1 MAHTDILDERL
12 TAEGPVA
19 KSSTFAVR
27 FKPFMGKSEGSVT
40 IAEYEPPR
48 RVQLRGRMGKMAP
61 ILTLSIEP
69 QATLHVSP
77 AGSRWSHPASCGYLS
92 RSREGGTDNDYL
104 RPVSGFLRQPLNWSS
119 FPSGG
124 SLSPLGDPRQHK

>member
-61 ILTLSIEP
+61 DSQHRTAGDSSRFTRRIEMEPPGILRLSKSQP
-69 QATLHVSP
+69 
-77 AGSRWSHPASCGYLS
+77 
-92 RSREGGTDNDYL
+92 GGWN
-104 RPVSGFLRQPLNWSS
+104 R
-119 FPSGG
+119 
-124 SLSPLGDPRQHK
+124 